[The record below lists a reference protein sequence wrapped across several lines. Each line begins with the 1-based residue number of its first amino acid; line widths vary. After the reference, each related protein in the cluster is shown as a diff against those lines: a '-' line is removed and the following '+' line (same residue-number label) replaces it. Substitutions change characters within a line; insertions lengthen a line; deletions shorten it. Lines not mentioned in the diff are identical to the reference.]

1 MINSWQIVWGKV
13 VIVVFGA
20 GLKLHGLNLW
30 ISNNNNNNNNNNFI
44 TVFPLKG
51 GSSFIKI
58 YVNIKK

>member
-20 GLKLHGLNLW
+20 GLKLHSLNLW
-30 ISNNNNNNNNNNFI
+30 ISNNNNNNFI
-44 TVFPLKG
+44 TVLFPLKV
-51 GSSFIKI
+51 GSSFVKI